1 MDRGMVWLLT
11 AYAFT
16 VPWEYSLEFGEPWGN
31 VARLVG
37 LALLAVAVP
46 AVAARMARGELRR
59 PGWVGGLTLAL
70 LLWFGMTLLWTVDMG
85 TSLATVRG
93 FAQELAVV
101 WLLGEFVES
110 GEDWLWVVR
119 AFVAGCGVLA
129 VLTLGNFTSAE
140 ALASEQVRF
149 AAEGQD
155 PNDVARFLDLGFG
168 LAGLL
173 VAVERRW
180 AGKALAAAY
189 LPLGVM
195 AAFLTAS
202 RGGLVGAAV
211 GLGGALTILLTWK
224 RNARLKMLMTG
235 WGAAMVVGLIVP
247 GGTLERLMT
256 IPEQLQSGDLN
267 QRVNL
272 WIAGMR
278 AFGERPWLGWGAGTF
293 TTAAKL
299 APYDTAHNTLL
310 SVLVTGGLV
319 GVSLFVAVVM
329 AGAVAVWRTRG
340 LVRIALATT
349 LAVGVVTGMVGTVEE
364 NRATWLLL
372 GLAAVAGRVAG
383 EQVEAEE
390 RVVGTSGELQAAG

>member
-1 MDRGMVWLLT
+1 MDRMMVWLLT

-16 VPWEYSLEFGEPWGN
+16 VPWEYSMEFGEPWGN

-37 LALLAVAVP
+37 LVLLAVAIP
-46 AVAARMARGELRR
+46 AGMARMAKGELRR
-59 PGWVGGLTLAL
+59 PGLVGVLTLAV
-70 LLWFGMTLLWTVDMG
+70 LLWFGMTLLWTVDLG

-101 WLLGEFVES
+101 CLLGEFVES

-140 ALASEQVRF
+140 AVASEQVRF

-180 AGKALAAAY
+180 SAKALAAVY

-202 RGGLVGAAV
+202 RGGMVGAAV

-224 RNARLKMLMTG
+224 RGARLKVLMTG
-235 WGAAMVVGLIVP
+235 WGAAMLVGVMVP
-247 GGTLERLMT
+247 AGTLERLMT

-278 AFGERPWLGWGAGTF
+278 AFGERPWVGWGAGTF
-293 TTAAKL
+293 PLAAKL

-310 SVLVTGGLV
+310 SVLVTSGLV
-319 GVSLFVAVVM
+319 GVSLFAAVVM
-329 AGAVAVWRTRG
+329 AGAAAVWRTRG
-340 LVRIALATT
+340 LVRIALITT

-372 GLAAVAGRVAG
+372 GLAATAGRVVSDGEETTEAG
-383 EQVEAEE
+383 MGA
-390 RVVGTSGELQAAG
+390 GAELQTAG